1 MKNYPNSEYRKN
13 SDAMLSL
20 LAEIASRD
28 NEITSRDKRVMSQ
41 KRHVDELVQQ
51 LEALEKK
58 IEKMK
63 EVDMNLKQ
71 RKKAVH

>member
-1 MKNYPNSEYRKN
+1 
-13 SDAMLSL
+13 
-20 LAEIASRD
+20 
-28 NEITSRDKRVMSQ
+28 MSQ